1 MFNPIDAMDNSKNK
15 VCDELSAFKDEL
27 LPMGKELL
35 PMAKQYLDKGVKA
48 AAERIGL
55 PNLTIEGATQ
65 TAKETIQNLEH
76 AAAKF
81 GTVASDP
88 GKAFETA
95 KKIPMEDWKEMGK
108 DALKVLEKH
117 AAPIAADAVVIAC
130 TDGGDVVKD
139 VKLGVDVIDLLSSQE
154 AKDLAKSMEK
164 AYADGE
170 KAKAAKA

>member
-1 MFNPIDAMDNSKNK
+1 MFNPIDAMDNAKNK
-15 VCDELSAFKDEL
+15 VCDELSAFKDDL

-48 AAERIGL
+48 AGEKLGL
-55 PNLTIEGATQ
+55 PNLSIEGATQ

-76 AAAKF
+76 AAGKIGVVTA
-81 GTVASDP
+81 DP

-95 KKIPMEDWKEMGK
+95 KNIPMEDWKEMGK

-117 AAPIAADAVVIAC
+117 GANIAADAVVIAC

-139 VKLGVDVIDLLSSQE
+139 VKLGVDVIDLVTSQE
-154 AKDLAKSMEK
+154 TKDLAKSVEK